1 MKSLASYVDFRKAYV
16 RMLVYVNLKIKEET
30 KMSDAEKKVKTPHR
44 PGFLL
49 AIIPVIVLLATMILA
64 SQVWGIDPHV
74 PLVISCVVT
83 ALIATICGYSWET
96 IITAGLDAIR
106 SAVEA
111 LLIIMCV
118 GMLIGSWVW
127 AGTMPAMVY
136 YGLDLI
142 SPGAFLV
149 VGAILCGLVGLAT
162 GSSWTATG
170 TVGVALMG
178 VAMGL
183 GIDAPIAAGM
193 AISGAYMGDKLSPL
207 SDSTNVAAASAGT
220 PLYDH
225 VGAMMTTT
233 IPSFCLALVGYGI
246 LGAIVIDK
254 DGYDP
259 QLTMDI
265 QNAIQDN
272 FYISWWIILPVL
284 VVFYGA
290 WKKIPAIPSLLLA
303 AAVAC
308 VIAMVAQGASLGE
321 VLGALQYGYSADTG
335 NAVADKL
342 LNRGGIDSMM
352 WTISLIMF
360 ALAYGGMLE
369 KCGFVETLLGGL
381 TKKIKSLGGLVAATI
396 VTGIICDVILTD
408 QYLAIMIPGRL
419 YSKQFDEYGVSR
431 SFLSRTTEDGGTL
444 WSPMIPWNGC
454 GAYQSATLGV
464 HNLQFWPYAFMNI
477 INPIYA
483 IIITYLGKGIKWKEY
498 DGLQGEE
505 LKAAK
510 AKKKAEIEE
519 MKKQGKSPLR
529 RG

>member
-1 MKSLASYVDFRKAYV
+1 M
-16 RMLVYVNLKIKEET
+16 T
-30 KMSDAEKKVKTPHR
+30 EKKERQPRKPKMWEACV
-44 PGFLL
+44 
-49 AIIPVIVLLATMILA
+49 PVFVLLFTMVMGTI
-64 SQVWGIDPHV
+64 VWGIEPHV
-74 PLVISCVVT
+74 PLVLSCIAT
-83 ALIATICGYSWET
+83 ALMAAVCGYNWDA
-96 IITAGLDAIR
+96 IITGALDSIK

-111 LLIIMCV
+111 LMIIMCV

-136 YGLDLI
+136 YGLDMI

-162 GSSWTATG
+162 GSSWTASG

-193 AISGAYMGDKLSPL
+193 VISGAYMGDKLSPL
-207 SDSTNVAAASAGT
+207 SDSTNVAAAAAGT

-246 LGAIVIDK
+246 VGAVVIDK

-259 QLTMDI
+259 TLAQG
-265 QNAIQDN
+265 IQDAIADTFN
-272 FYISWWIILPVL
+272 LSPWLMIPVL
-284 VVFYGA
+284 VVLYGA
-290 WKKIPAIPSLLLA
+290 IKRIPEIPSLLLA
-303 AAVAC
+303 AAFGCA
-308 VIAMVAQGASLGE
+308 IAMIAQGATLAE
-321 VLGALQYGYSADTG
+321 VLGALQYGYEADTG
-335 NAVADKL
+335 NAIADKL

-369 KCGFVETLLGGL
+369 KCGFVETLMGGFVKRVK
-381 TKKIKSLGGLVAATI
+381 TLGGLVASTI

-408 QYLAIMIPGRL
+408 QYLAIMIPGRIF
-419 YSKQFDEYGVSR
+419 SHEFDRRGLSR
-431 SFLSRTTEDGGTL
+431 SFLSRTTEDGATL

-464 HNLQFWPYAFMNI
+464 SNWAFMPWAFMNL
-477 INPIYA
+477 INPILA
-483 IIITYLGKGIKWKEY
+483 IVITYLGVGVKYKEY
-498 DGLQGEE
+498 DGLRGAE

-510 AKKKAEIEE
+510 EKKKAELKAAKEA
-519 MKKQGKSPLR
+519 K
-529 RG
+529 

>member
-1 MKSLASYVDFRKAYV
+1 MP
-16 RMLVYVNLKIKEET
+16 LVLSCIATALMAAVCGYNWE
-30 KMSDAEKKVKTPHR
+30 
-44 PGFLL
+44 
-49 AIIPVIVLLATMILA
+49 AIIT
-64 SQVWGIDPHV
+64 G
-74 PLVISCVVT
+74 
-83 ALIATICGYSWET
+83 ALDSIK
-96 IITAGLDAIR
+96 

-136 YGLDLI
+136 YGLEMI

-149 VGAILCGLVGLAT
+149 VGAILCGIVGLAT
-162 GSSWTATG
+162 GSSWTASG

-193 AISGAYMGDKLSPL
+193 VISGAYMGDKMSPL
-207 SDSTNVAAASAGT
+207 SDSTNVAAAAAGT

-246 LGAIVIDK
+246 VGAVVIDK

-259 QLTMDI
+259 TLAQG
-265 QNAIQDN
+265 IQDAIADTFN
-272 FYISWWIILPVL
+272 LSPWLMIPVL
-284 VVFYGA
+284 VVLYGA
-290 WKKIPAIPSLLLA
+290 IKRIPAIPSLLLA
-303 AAVAC
+303 AAFGCA
-308 VIAMVAQGASLGE
+308 IAMIAQGATLAE
-321 VLGALQYGYSADTG
+321 VLGALQYGYEADTG
-335 NAVADKL
+335 NAIADKL

-369 KCGFVETLLGGL
+369 KCGFVETLMGGFVKRVK
-381 TKKIKSLGGLVAATI
+381 TLGGLVASTI

-408 QYLAIMIPGRL
+408 QYLAIMIPGRIF
-419 YSKQFDEYGVSR
+419 SHEFDRRGLSR
-431 SFLSRTTEDGGTL
+431 SFLSRTTEDGATL

-464 HNLQFWPYAFMNI
+464 SNWAFMPWAFMNL
-477 INPIYA
+477 INPVLA
-483 IIITYLGKGIKWKEY
+483 IVITYLGIGVKYKEY
-498 DGLQGEE
+498 DGLRGEE

-510 AKKKAEIEE
+510 AKKKAEL
-519 MKKQGKSPLR
+519 KSAKEAK
-529 RG
+529 

>member
-1 MKSLASYVDFRKAYV
+1 M
-16 RMLVYVNLKIKEET
+16 T
-30 KMSDAEKKVKTPHR
+30 EKKERQPRKPKMWE
-44 PGFLL
+44 
-49 AIIPVIVLLATMILA
+49 ACIPVFVLLFTMVMGTI
-64 SQVWGIDPHV
+64 VWGIEPHV
-74 PLVISCVVT
+74 PLVLSCIAT
-83 ALIATICGYSWET
+83 ALMAAVCGYNWEA
-96 IITAGLDAIR
+96 IITGALDSIK

-136 YGLDLI
+136 YGLEMI

-149 VGAILCGLVGLAT
+149 VGAILCGIVGLAT
-162 GSSWTATG
+162 GSSWTASG

-193 AISGAYMGDKLSPL
+193 VISGAYMGDKLSPL
-207 SDSTNVAAASAGT
+207 SDSTNVAAAAAGT

-246 LGAIVIDK
+246 VGAVVIDK

-259 QLTMDI
+259 SLAQG
-265 QNAIQDN
+265 IQDAIADTFN
-272 FYISWWIILPVL
+272 LSPWLMIPVL
-284 VVFYGA
+284 VVLYGA
-290 WKKIPAIPSLLLA
+290 IKRIPAIPSLLLA
-303 AAVAC
+303 AAFGCA
-308 VIAMVAQGASLGE
+308 IAMIAQGATLAE
-321 VLGALQYGYSADTG
+321 VLGALQYGYEADTG
-335 NAVADKL
+335 NAIADKL

-369 KCGFVETLLGGL
+369 KCGFVETLMGGL
-381 TKKIKSLGGLVAATI
+381 VKRVKTLGGLVASTI

-408 QYLAIMIPGRL
+408 QYLAIMIPGRIFSGEFDRRGL
-419 YSKQFDEYGVSR
+419 SK
-431 SFLSRTTEDGGTL
+431 SFLSRTTEDGATL

-464 HNLQFWPYAFMNI
+464 SNWAFMPWAFMNL
-477 INPIYA
+477 INPVLA
-483 IIITYLGKGIKWKEY
+483 IVITYLGIGVKYKEY
-498 DGLQGEE
+498 DGLRGAELKAAKEKKKAE

-510 AKKKAEIEE
+510 A
-519 MKKQGKSPLR
+519 GK
-529 RG
+529 

>member
-1 MKSLASYVDFRKAYV
+1 MTDKKERQPRKP
-16 RMLVYVNLKIKEET
+16 
-30 KMSDAEKKVKTPHR
+30 KMWEAC
-44 PGFLL
+44 
-49 AIIPVIVLLATMILA
+49 IPVFVLLFTMVMGTI
-64 SQVWGIDPHV
+64 VWGIEPHV
-74 PLVISCVVT
+74 PLVLSCIAT
-83 ALIATICGYSWET
+83 ALMAAVCGYNWEA
-96 IITAGLDAIR
+96 IITGALDSIK

-136 YGLDLI
+136 YGLEMI

-149 VGAILCGLVGLAT
+149 VGAILCGIVGLAT
-162 GSSWTATG
+162 GSSWTASG

-193 AISGAYMGDKLSPL
+193 VISGAYMGDKLSPL
-207 SDSTNVAAASAGT
+207 SDSTNVAAAAAGT

-246 LGAIVIDK
+246 VGAVVIDK

-259 QLTMDI
+259 TLAQG
-265 QNAIQDN
+265 IQDAIADTFN
-272 FYISWWIILPVL
+272 LSPWLMIPVL
-284 VVFYGA
+284 VVLYGA
-290 WKKIPAIPSLLLA
+290 IKRIPAIPSLLLA
-303 AAVAC
+303 AAFGCA
-308 VIAMVAQGASLGE
+308 IAMIAQGATLAE
-321 VLGALQYGYSADTG
+321 VLGALQYGYEADTG
-335 NAVADKL
+335 NAIADKL

-369 KCGFVETLLGGL
+369 KCGFVETLMGGFVKRVK
-381 TKKIKSLGGLVAATI
+381 TLGGLVASTI

-408 QYLAIMIPGRL
+408 QYLAIMIPGRIF
-419 YSKQFDEYGVSR
+419 SNEFDRRGLSR
-431 SFLSRTTEDGGTL
+431 SFLSRTTEDGATL

-464 HNLQFWPYAFMNI
+464 SNWAFMPWAFMNL
-477 INPIYA
+477 INPVLA
-483 IIITYLGKGIKWKEY
+483 IVITYLGIGVKYKEY
-498 DGLQGEE
+498 DGLRGEE

-510 AKKKAEIEE
+510 AKKKAELKAAKEA
-519 MKKQGKSPLR
+519 K
-529 RG
+529 

>member
-1 MKSLASYVDFRKAYV
+1 MTDKKERQPRKP
-16 RMLVYVNLKIKEET
+16 
-30 KMSDAEKKVKTPHR
+30 KMWEAC
-44 PGFLL
+44 
-49 AIIPVIVLLATMILA
+49 IPVFVLLFTMVMGTI
-64 SQVWGIDPHV
+64 VWGIEPHV
-74 PLVISCVVT
+74 PLVLSCIAT
-83 ALIATICGYSWET
+83 ALMAAVCGYNWEA
-96 IITAGLDAIR
+96 IITGALDSIK

-136 YGLDLI
+136 YGLEMI

-149 VGAILCGLVGLAT
+149 VGAILCGVVGLAT
-162 GSSWTATG
+162 GSSWTASG

-193 AISGAYMGDKLSPL
+193 VISGAYMGDKLSPL
-207 SDSTNVAAASAGT
+207 SDSTNVAAAAAGT

-246 LGAIVIDK
+246 VGAVVIDK
-254 DGYDP
+254 DGYDTTLA
-259 QLTMDI
+259 QG
-265 QNAIQDN
+265 IQDAIADTFN
-272 FYISWWIILPVL
+272 LSPWRMIPVL
-284 VVFYGA
+284 VVLYGA
-290 WKKIPAIPSLLLA
+290 IKRIPAIPSLLLA
-303 AAVAC
+303 AAFGCA
-308 VIAMVAQGASLGE
+308 IAMIAQGATLAE
-321 VLGALQYGYSADTG
+321 VLGALQYGYEADTG
-335 NAVADKL
+335 NDIADKL

-369 KCGFVETLLGGL
+369 KCGFVETLMGGFVKRVK
-381 TKKIKSLGGLVAATI
+381 TLGGLVASTI

-408 QYLAIMIPGRL
+408 QYLAIMIPGRIF
-419 YSKQFDEYGVSR
+419 SHEFDRRGLSR
-431 SFLSRTTEDGGTL
+431 SFLSRTTEDGATL

-464 HNLQFWPYAFMNI
+464 SNWAFMPWAFMNL
-477 INPIYA
+477 INPVLA
-483 IIITYLGKGIKWKEY
+483 IVITYLGIGVKYKEY
-498 DGLQGEE
+498 DGLRGEE

-510 AKKKAEIEE
+510 AKKKAELKAAKEA
-519 MKKQGKSPLR
+519 K
-529 RG
+529 